1 MELHDDFFQ
10 WVETHKADDP
20 TRLRLKFGK
29 DRAFEILQIECRR
42 KYTAKLG
49 ATLDANPQ
57 FVFPN
62 ALAGEM
68 STSDRLASYH
78 ASLVEGGTQV
88 VDLTAGLGIDAM
100 ALTRTAADVTAVEIV
115 SDVADALRHNA
126 AGNDR
131 LTVVCDDCLNFC
143 KQALDEG
150 RHFDAMFIDPA
161 RRDDAGGRVYAL
173 ADCRPDVVAMLPL
186 LRRLTDRLIVKASP
200 MLDISHTL
208 SELPDAVRV
217 IALGTTTEC
226 KELDIIVDFGADCA
240 DPLIEAVTL
249 GSNGAEW
256 AFAFRRSEEN
266 DAQVAYDTPSE
277 GGYVYEPFPAVMKV
291 GAMKLLAE
299 RFGLNKPAA
308 NTHVWW
314 STNQVEGFP
323 GHIYKVTEVLPYASK
338 NIKRYVSRHPRV
350 GVTTRNFDIGADA
363 LRAKL
368 GVKDG
373 ADRLFAISDRAG
385 NRLLVTTE
393 PLA

>member
-10 WVETHKADDP
+10 WIDKHKADDP

-29 DRAFEILQIECRR
+29 ERADEILQIECRR
-42 KYTAKLG
+42 KYAAKLG
-49 ATLDANPQ
+49 TTLEKNPK
-57 FVFPN
+57 FIFPN
-62 ALAGEM
+62 ALSGEM
-68 STSDRLASYH
+68 STSDRLADYH
-78 ASLVEGGTQV
+78 ASLVEGKKLV

-100 ALTRTAADVTAVEIV
+100 ALTRTATEVTAVEIN
-115 SDVADALRHNA
+115 SEVADALRHNA
-126 AGNDR
+126 SGNDR

-143 KQALDEG
+143 KQAMDEG

-161 RRDDAGGRVYAL
+161 RRDDTGGRVYAL
-173 ADCRPDVVAMLPL
+173 ADCRPDIVAMLPL
-186 LRRLTDRLIVKASP
+186 LRRLTDRLVVKASP
-200 MLDISHTL
+200 MLDITHTL
-208 SELPDAVRV
+208 NELPDATHV

-226 KELDIIVDFGADCA
+226 KELDIIVDFGSDCT

-249 GSNGAEW
+249 SNDGAEW
-256 AFAFRRSEEN
+256 SFALKRTEEEL
-266 DAQVAYDTPSE
+266 AQVDYSNPSE
-277 GGYVYEPFPAVMKV
+277 SAYVYEPFPAVMKI

-308 NTHVWW
+308 NTHFWW
-314 STNQVEGFP
+314 SAKRVDGFP

-338 NIKRYVSRHPRV
+338 NIKRYAARHPRV

-373 ADRLFAISDRAG
+373 PNRLFAISDRAG
-385 NRLLVTTE
+385 NRLLVTAE
-393 PLA
+393 PLT